1 MKKYLIILMIL
12 LITVMNFANLKIAV
26 SIVPEKYF
34 VERIAGEKAEVFELI
49 PPGYSA
55 ANYAPTTR
63 QLIEF
68 ADSDLYFSI
77 GVPTE
82 EANILPRIAQN
93 APDVKIIDLA
103 GYVDSKY
110 APRYFTPE
118 KRDPHIWLSPKR
130 MIAATD
136 KIAEELSRIDEAN
149 TEFYHDNAEALKDN
163 LYTLDKELNGIL
175 QNLQYRGFFI
185 YHPAF
190 GYFGDD
196 YDLKMYALEKD
207 GKEATPKRLAEMID
221 TARDKGIKVIF
232 YQTEIDS
239 SQVETFAGEIGG
251 KALQVNPLAYDYIDN
266 LKKVGDT
273 FKDVLSDE

>member
-1 MKKYLIILMIL
+1 MRKILIITMIL
-12 LITVMNFANLKIAV
+12 LVSVLSFANLKIAV

-34 VERIAGEKAEVFELI
+34 VERIAGENAEVFELV

-68 ADSDLYFSI
+68 SEADLYFSI

-82 EANILPRIAQN
+82 KANILPRIAQN
-93 APDVKIIDLA
+93 APDVEVIDLA
-103 GYVDSKY
+103 EYVNSKY
-110 APRYFTPE
+110 EPRYFTVE

-136 KIAEELSRIDEAN
+136 KIAEELSRIDGENAA
-149 TEFYHDNAEALKDN
+149 FYHDNAEALKDD
-163 LYTLDKELNGIL
+163 LYALDSELKGIL
-175 QNLQYRGFFI
+175 KNLKNRGFFI

-196 YDLKMYALEKD
+196 YGLKMYALEKD

-221 TARDKGIKVIF
+221 TAKKKGIKVIF

-239 SQVETFAGEIGG
+239 SQVKTFAEEIGG
-251 KALQVNPLAYDYIDN
+251 KALQINPLAYDYINN

-273 FKDVLSDE
+273 FKDVLSNE